1 MSAALNLSIPGYP
14 SHASTA
20 GPSVRRPHRPESGT
34 TLQVCNRAHQANEPN
49 PTVKEATHRRLCK
62 PVHYYSTAL
71 HQHIIQATST
81 TSGSANAQ
89 LSSTRNGT
97 EIPEHTMPHDNAA
110 RTVKTWVDGD
120 PWTGRWGN
128 ECQQKHGGS
137 TKRES
142 VQQHTV
148 GSQSSDTSI
157 SLHHTT
163 PASHACIISA
173 YLGTESSQ
181 VHCMTGRDTTSS
193 TSPQ

>member
-89 LSSTRNGT
+89 LCSTRNET

-120 PWTGRWGN
+120 PWTGMPTKARRQYKEGVGTTT
-128 ECQQKHGGS
+128 HGRITIERHEHIIAPHNTGV
-137 TKRES
+137 TRM
-142 VQQHTV
+142 
-148 GSQSSDTSI
+148 
-157 SLHHTT
+157 HH
-163 PASHACIISA
+163 
-173 YLGTESSQ
+173 
-181 VHCMTGRDTTSS
+181 
-193 TSPQ
+193 

>member
-62 PVHYYSTAL
+62 SVHYYSTAL

-89 LSSTRNGT
+89 LCSTRNET

-110 RTVKTWVDGD
+110 PYCQNMGGRRPVDRNANKS
-120 PWTGRWGN
+120 TAAVQR
-128 ECQQKHGGS
+128 GS
-137 TKRES
+137 RYNNTR
-142 VQQHTV
+142 
-148 GSQSSDTSI
+148 
-157 SLHHTT
+157 
-163 PASHACIISA
+163 
-173 YLGTESSQ
+173 
-181 VHCMTGRDTTSS
+181 
-193 TSPQ
+193 